1 MNQQRIRNFCIIAHI
16 DHGKSTLAD
25 RLLEI
30 TGTVRPQDMK
40 AQFLDQMDLE
50 RERGITIKGKAVT
63 MSHRV
68 KDGDHAG
75 EYQLNLIDTPGHVD
89 FSYEVSRAL
98 AACEGALLVVDATQG
113 VEAQTIANTLLAM
126 EYDLEMIP
134 VINKV
139 DLPSA
144 EPERVAA
151 EMEQIFGFRR
161 DEVMFVSAKSG
172 LGCTELLDGIVER
185 VPSPDGGGDDPFRA
199 LVFDS
204 TYDTYKGIIAY
215 VRVADGTISTSD
227 RLRVMSSGRTVEI
240 MEVGVFAPEPTA
252 TGILQAGQVGY
263 VATGF
268 KDVQECAV
276 GDTLTNNAHPAE
288 EPLPGYVEL
297 KSMVFAG
304 LYPADGEDYTRLRA
318 ALEKLKLNDAS
329 LTIEPENSG
338 ALGFG
343 FRCGFLGLVHLEI
356 VQERLEREYDLDL
369 IVTAPSVAYEVL
381 LTNGDVIRV
390 DNPSLL
396 PQPNAI
402 SEVREPILGVTIV
415 APSRSVGAV
424 MELMHARRSEFRRM
438 EYIQGIGGSQ
448 ADGSAD
454 SEQTRVVMEYTM
466 PLAEMLADFYNQL
479 KSRTQGYASLD
490 YTFEGYR
497 AAPLVRID
505 ILVNQTPVEAL
516 SMISHRDNAVV
527 QGRSIVEKLRS
538 TIPRQMFEVPIQ
550 AAIGSRIVARETVRA
565 MRKDVLSKC
574 YGGDITRKRK
584 LLEKQKEGKKRMKRV
599 GRVEVPQEAFLSLLK
614 IGEEGS
620 LWHCVGLPTSRR
632 IARRRRRRSPTEF
645 IIASSK
651 PTRPSLAISY
661 RYTI

>member
-1 MNQQRIRNFCIIAHI
+1 MEQQSIRNFCIIAHI

-40 AQFLDQMDLE
+40 AQFLDQMELE

-63 MSHRV
+63 MTHHTP
-68 KDGDHAG
+68 DGH

-113 VEAQTIANTLLAM
+113 VEAQTIANTLLAL

-151 EMEQIFGFRR
+151 ELEQIFGFRR
-161 DEVMFVSAKSG
+161 DEVMFVSAKDG
-172 LGCTELLDGIVER
+172 MGCRELLDGIVER
-185 VPSPDGGGDDPFRA
+185 VPPPRGGADDSFRA

-204 TYDTYKGIIAY
+204 TYNTYKGIIAY
-215 VRVADGTISTSD
+215 VRVADGDISRND
-227 RLRVMSSGRTVEI
+227 RLRVMSSGRSVEI
-240 MEVGVFAPEPTA
+240 MEVGVFAPEPTP
-252 TGILQAGQVGY
+252 TDVLYAGQVGY

-276 GDTLTNNAHPAE
+276 GDTLTNNAAPAE
-288 EPLPGYVEL
+288 DPLPGYVEL

-304 LYPADGEDYTRLRA
+304 LYPSDGEDYTRLRA

-381 LTNGDVIRV
+381 LTSGEVVRV

-396 PQPNAI
+396 PQPNST
-402 SEVREPILGVTIV
+402 SEIREPILGVTIV

-438 EYIQGIGGSQ
+438 EYIQGVGGKN
-448 ADGSAD
+448 GSAEGSGESD
-454 SEQTRVVMEYTM
+454 QNRVVMEYTM
-466 PLAEMLADFYNQL
+466 PLGEMLADFYNQL

-516 SMISHRDNAVV
+516 SMISHRDNAVA
-527 QGRSIVEKLRS
+527 QGRSIVEKLRA

-614 IGEEGS
+614 IGEEG
-620 LWHCVGLPTSRR
+620 
-632 IARRRRRRSPTEF
+632 
-645 IIASSK
+645 
-651 PTRPSLAISY
+651 
-661 RYTI
+661 

>member
-1 MNQQRIRNFCIIAHI
+1 MNQQQIRNFCIIAHI

-40 AQFLDQMDLE
+40 AQFLDQMELE

-68 KDGDHAG
+68 KDGDRAG

-161 DEVMFVSAKSG
+161 DEVVFVSAKSG
-172 LGCTELLDGIVER
+172 LGCTELLDSIVER
-185 VPSPDGGGDDPFRA
+185 VPPPDGGADDPFRA

-215 VRVADGTISTSD
+215 VRVADGDISASD
-227 RLRVMSSGRTVEI
+227 RLRVMSSGKWVEI

-252 TGILQAGQVGY
+252 VDTLHAGQVGY

-276 GDTLTNNAHPAE
+276 GDTLTNHARPAE

-318 ALEKLKLNDAS
+318 ALDKLKLNDAS
-329 LTIEPENSG
+329 LSIEPENSG

-381 LTNGDVIRV
+381 LTNGDVVRI

-448 ADGSAD
+448 SDTGAD

-527 QGRSIVEKLRS
+527 QGRTIVEKLRS

-614 IGEEGS
+614 IGEDG
-620 LWHCVGLPTSRR
+620 
-632 IARRRRRRSPTEF
+632 
-645 IIASSK
+645 
-651 PTRPSLAISY
+651 
-661 RYTI
+661 